1 MIQYSLICENDH
13 KFEAWFKN
21 AGAYDAQAQQ
31 GVLECPLC
39 GTREVNKALMAPAV
53 GKKSNQQTDAPAPQ
67 KTMALSAGH
76 PEQQEVREALRR
88 LRAKVESEAEYVGD
102 RFAEEARKMAE
113 DADQQR
119 GIYGEATAEEVTSL
133 IEDEI
138 DFMPL
143 PRLPEEHN

>member
-21 AGAYDAQAQQ
+21 ASAYDVQSEK

-39 GTREVNKALMAPAV
+39 GTRTVNKALMAPAV
-53 GKKSNQQTDAPAPQ
+53 GKKSNQKAEAAPQ

-88 LRAKVESEAEYVGD
+88 LRSKVESEAEYVGD

-113 DADQQR
+113 DAEQKR

>member
-21 AGAYDAQAQQ
+21 ANAYDAQAQQ

-39 GTREVNKALMAPAV
+39 GTSEVNKALMAPAV
-53 GKKSNQQTDAPAPQ
+53 GKKANQREDVPQ

-88 LRAKVESEAEYVGD
+88 LRSKVESEAEYVGT

-113 DADQQR
+113 EPEQRR

-133 IEDEI
+133 IEDDI

>member
-21 AGAYDAQAQQ
+21 ANAYDAQAQQ

-39 GTREVNKALMAPAV
+39 GTSEVNKALMAPAV
-53 GKKSNQQTDAPAPQ
+53 GKKANQREDAPQ

-88 LRAKVESEAEYVGD
+88 LRSKVESEAEYVGT

-113 DADQQR
+113 EPEQQR

-133 IEDEI
+133 IEDDI

>member
-21 AGAYDAQAQQ
+21 ASAYDVQSEK

-39 GTREVNKALMAPAV
+39 GTRTVNKALMAPAV
-53 GKKSNQQTDAPAPQ
+53 GKKSNQKAEAAPQ

-88 LRAKVESEAEYVGD
+88 LRSKVESEAEYVGD
-102 RFAEEARKMAE
+102 RFAEEVRKMAD
-113 DADQQR
+113 DAEQKR